1 MLKAKRKLTTAIAII
16 TVICQILT
24 FVPIIAFANTQQANG
39 VEVNSTNFTD
49 ENFRNW
55 ILNPKNLNGFGS
67 DGILTDDE
75 IQNITEIDV
84 KEQNISS
91 LKGIEFFTSLERLT
105 CTRNNLTS
113 LDVSANTALTALY
126 CSNNLLKELDVS
138 NNPNLEFLY
147 CASNFITDLNLQG
160 TVKLR
165 ALNCER
171 NRLEQIDLSDNPEL
185 VSIYTRHN
193 QLTQLDVSNNTKLVF
208 IETFDNQLTSFDP
221 TMLTELEFLHIDY
234 NNLTTLDMSKNPKLK
249 DSGFVAANNQLKTL
263 VLPDIEDFEV
273 DAKVFHEQNPK
284 EGYGNIEWYHDSSF
298 TQKIEPDDLLQANGQ
313 TIYAKW
319 IANPYTVYY
328 NANGGSG
335 KMESQKTEYGQTFNL
350 LPNAFSKIGYTF
362 KNWNTYSNAIGG
374 RTFSDGQEVSNLAG
388 KNTNS
393 TSVTLYAQ
401 WEANRYTINYDPN
414 GGNGNMDS
422 TSAVY
427 DKTTALAENK
437 FTKDDHVFIGWST
450 RSGDN
455 EREFFPG
462 ENVKNLTS
470 ENNGTVTLYAV
481 WMSNEKIQQIYKDQL
496 DDFFSQYSENDYFSE
511 DFNAL
516 EAIKAAAVSEISG
529 AGSDESVMSQ
539 ALNNAISAAQK
550 IMNKQDRALEIAAKW
565 QSENQDIINKLS
577 APVSI
582 ENIDVYKQ
590 QISKALSN
598 ADKAWLSSQSTM
610 TNELDKNT
618 AAETAQKND

>member
-1 MLKAKRKLTTAIAII
+1 
-16 TVICQILT
+16 
-24 FVPIIAFANTQQANG
+24 
-39 VEVNSTNFTD
+39 
-49 ENFRNW
+49 
-55 ILNPKNLNGFGS
+55 
-67 DGILTDDE
+67 
-75 IQNITEIDV
+75 
-84 KEQNISS
+84 
-91 LKGIEFFTSLERLT
+91 
-105 CTRNNLTS
+105 
-113 LDVSANTALTALY
+113 
-126 CSNNLLKELDVS
+126 
-138 NNPNLEFLY
+138 
-147 CASNFITDLNLQG
+147 
-160 TVKLR
+160 
-165 ALNCER
+165 
-171 NRLEQIDLSDNPEL
+171 
-185 VSIYTRHN
+185 
-193 QLTQLDVSNNTKLVF
+193 
-208 IETFDNQLTSFDP
+208 
-221 TMLTELEFLHIDY
+221 
-234 NNLTTLDMSKNPKLK
+234 
-249 DSGFVAANNQLKTL
+249 
-263 VLPDIEDFEV
+263 
-273 DAKVFHEQNPK
+273 
-284 EGYGNIEWYHDSSF
+284 
-298 TQKIEPDDLLQANGQ
+298 
-313 TIYAKW
+313 
-319 IANPYTVYY
+319 
-328 NANGGSG
+328 
-335 KMESQKTEYGQTFNL
+335 
-350 LPNAFSKIGYTF
+350 
-362 KNWNTYSNAIGG
+362 
-374 RTFSDGQEVSNLAG
+374 
-388 KNTNS
+388 
-393 TSVTLYAQ
+393 
-401 WEANRYTINYDPN
+401 
-414 GGNGNMDS
+414 MDS

>member
-113 LDVSANTALTALY
+113 LDVSSNTALTALY

-427 DKTTALAENK
+427 DKTSALAENK

-598 ADKAWLSSQSTM
+598 ADKAWLSAQSTM
-610 TNELDKNT
+610 TEELDKNS
-618 AAETAQKND
+618 AAETAQKMI

>member
-598 ADKAWLSSQSTM
+598 ADK
-610 TNELDKNT
+610 K
-618 AAETAQKND
+618 

>member
-234 NNLTTLDMSKNPKLK
+234 NNLTTLDMSNNPKLK

-511 DFNAL
+511 DFNTL